1 MTALTGF
8 CPTCGRELSRA
19 ARYCPGCGGKVTS
32 LAERGH
38 SCPPGPPLAT
48 GSTQPQVQPH
58 PPAARSRLAAGASAL
73 PSSVP
78 PIIALANLP
87 PSPAGP
93 LPPLLPGMVEL
104 RGDSRLAQMDAWLDR
119 RLELDVPARNL
130 KEPAILS
137 ESAQEFYGGL
147 LSGEPLSPGQWRTL
161 LEQQLK
167 EAREHAEHGGGVWGA
182 FLAGQACLINGWL
195 FKEVFGLAQPRDALA
210 DARTAG
216 LLLGTVAHEKWGHGF
231 LSATTALGAET
242 RQVQMDR
249 LRYARLFSGFQVT
262 TPEGVILREKWRAVY
277 NATRFA
283 EEGWSSWIENL
294 VRRGFNA
301 QGTGGAAAAPAL
313 WMQNFVVPELR
324 QRNLAASQQAL
335 LTLFDPSRNP
345 DEAKAAMAVLEQT
358 EDELTPYFMGQYGRP
373 PRYIIGYGLC
383 WLIERRFGERNVP
396 AALILAG
403 NVVYGL
409 ATQGASDVA
418 NVIASS
424 PDLNVNRRLAAIAH
438 LPRKDS
444 PGLSRRDFAAA
455 CHDLLGLNIPANL
468 KA

>member
-1 MTALTGF
+1 
-8 CPTCGRELSRA
+8 
-19 ARYCPGCGGKVTS
+19 
-32 LAERGH
+32 
-38 SCPPGPPLAT
+38 
-48 GSTQPQVQPH
+48 
-58 PPAARSRLAAGASAL
+58 
-73 PSSVP
+73 
-78 PIIALANLP
+78 
-87 PSPAGP
+87 
-93 LPPLLPGMVEL
+93 MVEL
-104 RGDSRLAQMDAWLDR
+104 RGDARLTQMDAWLAR
-119 RLELDVPARNL
+119 QLDIEAAARNL

-147 LSGEPLSPGQWRTL
+147 LSGEPLSPGQWRIL
-161 LEQQLK
+161 LERQLK

-195 FKEVFGLAQPRDALA
+195 FKEVFGLAQPRDALS

-231 LSATTALGAET
+231 LSAATALGAET

-249 LRYARLFSGFQVT
+249 VRYARLFSGFQVT

-283 EEGWSSWIENL
+283 EEGWSSWVENV
-294 VRRGFNA
+294 VRRGFAA
-301 QGTGGAAAAPAL
+301 QFAGGAPAPPAL
-313 WMQNFVVPELR
+313 WMQNFVVPEVRLR
-324 QRNLAASQQAL
+324 NRAAAQQAI
-335 LTLFDPSRNP
+335 LTLFDSGRKP
-345 DEAKAAMAVLEQT
+345 DEAKAAMAILEQA
-358 EDELTPYFMGQYGRP
+358 EDELTPDFMGQYGRP

-383 WLIERRFGERNVP
+383 WMVERRFGARNVP

-409 ATQGASDVA
+409 ATQGVSDLA

-438 LPRKDS
+438 LPLKDS
-444 PGLSRRDFAAA
+444 PGLARRDFAAA
-455 CHDLLGLNIPANL
+455 CHDLLGLSVPANL
-468 KA
+468 NA